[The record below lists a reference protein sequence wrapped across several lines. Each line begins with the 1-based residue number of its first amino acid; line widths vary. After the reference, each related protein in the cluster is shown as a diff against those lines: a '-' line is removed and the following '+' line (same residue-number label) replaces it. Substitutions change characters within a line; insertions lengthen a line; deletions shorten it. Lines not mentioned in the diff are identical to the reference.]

1 MDCRRTQSRKH
12 KVSAKEAKNVNM
24 HNSKLQST
32 HLLQNSMMMY
42 MEENTN
48 IDGK

>member
-32 HLLQNSMMMY
+32 HSLQISVMH

-48 IDGK
+48 IDRK